1 MEPRAGSAGKV
12 IQMRRIDPWFAI
24 GLVAFFAL
32 LFVALFGE
40 RIAPYE
46 PIYFVVNRGD
56 LQRPY
61 APGEVYPLGSDV
73 LGRDLLSLVLAGARG
88 ALIIGVVA
96 GLARVFA
103 GLGIAVGASWW
114 RPLRAFAG
122 SLAGLVSGVP
132 RTLV

>member
-1 MEPRAGSAGKV
+1 
-12 IQMRRIDPWFAI
+12 MRRIDPWFAI

-56 LQRPY
+56 LQRPF

-73 LGRDLLSLVLAGARG
+73 LGRDLL
-88 ALIIGVVA
+88 A

-103 GLGIAVGASWW
+103 GLAIAVAASCGARCVLSRIRSPRSSRRS
-114 RPLRAFAG
+114 RPR
-122 SLAGLVSGVP
+122 SS
-132 RTLV
+132 RS

>member
-1 MEPRAGSAGKV
+1 
-12 IQMRRIDPWFAI
+12 MRRIDPWFAI

-73 LGRDLLSLVLAGARG
+73 LSRDLLSLVLARAR
-88 ALIIGVVA
+88 ATLIIAVVA

-103 GLGIAVGASWW
+103 VLWIAVAASWS
-114 RPLRAFAG
+114 RQTRAVPD
-122 SLAGLVSGVP
+122 SLPEIVA
-132 RTLV
+132 